1 MQIIKQSKNN
11 NMKVFLFLVAIFLLS
26 CGENTSDKTTAN
38 IAENITTSNGENL
51 FKANCATCHKS
62 NEKLIGPALQGV
74 TARWESKELLYAFIK
89 NSQEVIS
96 RNAYAKKLFEEYK
109 QSPMLPYPQLNDEE
123 IEAILKY
130 CDTPIQ

>member
-1 MQIIKQSKNN
+1 
-11 NMKVFLFLVAIFLLS
+11 MKVFLFLVAIFLLS
-26 CGENTSDKTTAN
+26 CGENTSDKTTASA
-38 IAENITTSNGENL
+38 AENRTTSNGENL
-51 FKANCATCHKS
+51 FKANCATCHKP

-109 QSPMLPYPQLNDEE
+109 QSPMLPYPQLNDED

>member
-1 MQIIKQSKNN
+1 
-11 NMKVFLFLVAIFLLS
+11 
-26 CGENTSDKTTAN
+26 
-38 IAENITTSNGENL
+38 
-51 FKANCATCHKS
+51 
-62 NEKLIGPALQGV
+62 
-74 TARWESKELLYAFIK
+74 LLYAFIK

-109 QSPMLPYPQLNDEE
+109 QSPMLPYPQLNDED